1 MLKEWLQKLLGA
13 QKPNAGFLEE
23 GIKVLLHPDGQAGG
37 LPGLLEMFKNKGL
50 GDIVQ
55 SWISTGPN
63 QNISAGQVKKGLG
76 GDLLDQLASSTGL
89 SKGAASSQLAK
100 YLPYIINK
108 LTPQGQ
114 IPQETGSSL
123 AEEGLKLLKNLF

>member
-1 MLKEWLQKLLGA
+1 MLKELLQSILGGA
-13 QKPNAGFLEE
+13 QTPNTGFLEE
-23 GIKVLLHPDGQAGG
+23 GIKVLLHPEGQTGG

-63 QNISAGQVKKGLG
+63 KTISASQVKKGLG
-76 GDLLDQLASSTGL
+76 EDLLEQLASSAGL

-100 YLPYIINK
+100 YLPYIVNK
-108 LTPQGQ
+108 LTPQGEV
-114 IPQETGSSL
+114 PQGGNL

>member
-1 MLKEWLQKLLGA
+1 MLKELLQSLLGGA
-13 QKPNAGFLEE
+13 KTPNTGFLEE
-23 GIKVLLHPDGQAGG
+23 GIKVLLNPQGQAGG

-63 QNISAGQVKKGLG
+63 KNISAGQVKKGLG
-76 GDLLDQLASSTGL
+76 SDLLEQLAGATGL

-100 YLPYIINK
+100 YMPYIINK

-114 IPQETGSSL
+114 IPQESNL
-123 AEEGLKLLKNLF
+123 AEKGLELLKGLF

>member
-1 MLKEWLQKLLGA
+1 MLKDLLRNLLGA

-23 GIKVLLHPDGQAGG
+23 GIKVLLNPQGQSGG
-37 LPGLLEMFKNKGL
+37 LPGLLEMFKSKGL

-63 QNISAGQVKKGLG
+63 KNISARKVKKGLG
-76 GDLLDQLASSTGL
+76 SDLLEQLAGTTGV

-108 LTPQGQ
+108 LTPKGEV
-114 IPQETGSSL
+114 PKESNL